1 MNNAYDSTVQGKKE
15 EEESRYYKIQKAKEI
30 INCCTNGVNNVTNFA
45 STTWAFGL
53 GVEMGCSAAQNY
65 CIAATTSFFGSWRKL
80 T

>member
-1 MNNAYDSTVQGKKE
+1 
-15 EEESRYYKIQKAKEI
+15 
-30 INCCTNGVNNVTNFA
+30 VNNVTNFA

-65 CIAATTSFFGSWRKL
+65 CIATATSFFGSWRKL